1 MAPLLKVAS
10 DSNPPDVAG
19 AIVGVVKEEGEAE
32 LQSIGAPAVNQA
44 IKAVAIARDYVE
56 ASEYNLVAVPAFRD
70 VEINGEKR
78 TAIRIAVRTR
88 PDPTP

>member
-10 DSNPPDVAG
+10 DSSPPDVAG
-19 AIVGVVKEEGEAE
+19 AIVGVVEDEGEAE

-56 ASEYNLVAVPAFRD
+56 ASSYDLEAVPAFRD

-78 TAIRIAVRTR
+78 TAIRITVRPR
-88 PDPTP
+88 EHPPD